1 MDKRKG
7 VAEADV
13 PGMRFPLRSMLI
25 LTTGIALLAATIG
38 PFYRQARPEARM
50 PVLALWVGIIT
61 VVALFGWFEWWSSN
75 RRKVA
80 AGPLQFVLREVN
92 LPRRSIIGILCAW
105 GMLLYSVFGAY
116 AATHMFSRSNFGG
129 GSGGMFLPVLVPG
142 VFIGALVVAAIDYVS
157 RPWTYT
163 GLVEL
168 GELGVIVDRRA
179 LPWSR
184 FLHASWHEEYP
195 NRLILRTGKRTYLEV
210 AVPGAIRSEVEAF
223 VGARISFGDDAEN

>member
-50 PVLALWVGIIT
+50 PVLALWVGIIA
-61 VVALFGWFEWWSSN
+61 VVALFGWFEWWRSI

-80 AGPLQFVLREVN
+80 AGPLHFVLREVN

-116 AATHMFSRSNFGG
+116 AATHMFSSSNFGG
-129 GSGGMFLPVLVPG
+129 GSGGMFLPVVIPG

-157 RPWTYT
+157 RPWAYT
-163 GLVEL
+163 GLVEF

-195 NRLILRTGKRTYLEV
+195 NRLILRTGKWTYLEV

-223 VGARISFGDDAEN
+223 VGARTNFGAAVEN